1 MRLVYLLKQDKKTG
15 EIEEFQL
22 QELFKI
28 KLEKSDD
35 QTRTLLTIGH
45 IDSNVL
51 RVEKFLHE
59 PVPNIDSL
67 NVIVGENGTGKTT
80 LIRTIQMYLN
90 IELHNDFED
99 YFLGIFYEE
108 KRDEVYYYM
117 TSEEMR
123 IEVMA
128 APRIRQ
134 LSKPM
139 LEDFVGTRSIL
150 YLTDSLNIQDF
161 FESRH
166 ADTHLVSDR
175 SIGRMLWDA
184 SIQAADENL
193 DHPRNPIVKYFNDE
207 RERQINFINAVYRK
221 DVNVEISTPQAVHIE
236 FDRNLIADSLEKEMN
251 FLVPAEEEFE
261 NMFHVIRLRKAIQKL
276 LQVESD
282 DRSFSVRGNEHLLL
296 DYLYASFE
304 LVRLQNRDSDK
315 KENLRKIVHFL
326 ERIEN
331 LVIEEQE
338 SRHIFV
344 MIETLRMFEEEFGT
358 SIASQF
364 EDDSFATV
372 FDNTDAFRFQRDWD
386 DLNSY
391 VVLLEND
398 TDSQNLFYFIKFYNH
413 VARLPFIRTFWGMS
427 TGETLRLNLFSQLYD
442 ISIHHDNVYPNEN
455 LWILIDEAGSH
466 LHPEWQAGYV
476 EMLRSAASQIFT
488 NRSNIQIILTT
499 HSPIILS
506 DVPRH
511 DVLYLISKT
520 DETRSIPRDRTF
532 GQNIYKLFEESF
544 FLKSV
549 SGSLSTSVMDRLE
562 ADLAHFEELSAEER
576 EVLKATIDIIGEDFI
591 RSHYQFKFDTLSKN
605 NRTERVQKSIEL
617 FSSMDSK
624 EREEMIRFI
633 LGTEATEGPIQ

>member
-15 EIEEFQL
+15 EIEEYQL

-80 LIRTIQMYLN
+80 LIRTIQHFLN
-90 IELHNDFED
+90 VELHNNLSD
-99 YFLGIFYEE
+99 YLLGIFYEE
-108 KRDEVYYYM
+108 KRDEVYYYK
-117 TSEEMR
+117 TSEEMK
-123 IEVMA
+123 IKIIA
-128 APRIRQ
+128 APGIRQ
-134 LSKPM
+134 LSKPT
-139 LEDFVGTRSIL
+139 LENFVGTRSIL
-150 YLTDSLNIQDF
+150 YLTDSLNSQDF
-161 FESRH
+161 FESRF
-166 ADTHLVSDR
+166 ADTRLVSDR
-175 SIGRMLWDA
+175 SIGRMLWEA
-184 SIQAADENL
+184 SVQTADENRSP
-193 DHPRNPIVKYFNDE
+193 PRNPIVKYFNNE
-207 RERQINFINAVYRK
+207 RERQINFINEVYQK
-221 DVNVEISTPQAVHIE
+221 KINVEISIPQAVHIE
-236 FDRNLIADSLEKEMN
+236 FDWDLIADSLEKEIE
-251 FLVPAEEEFE
+251 FLARYEESIEKPLY
-261 NMFHVIRLRKAIQKL
+261 VSRLRTAVQRL
-276 LQVESD
+276 FEVEND
-282 DRSFSVRGNEHLLL
+282 DRNFSARGTELLLL
-296 DYLYASFE
+296 DFLYASFE
-304 LVRLQNRDSDK
+304 LTRLQNPDSDK
-315 KENLRKIVHFL
+315 LENRRKIVNFL

-331 LVIEEQE
+331 LVIGEQE
-338 SRHIFV
+338 SRHIYV
-344 MIETLRMFEEEFGT
+344 MIETLRMFKEEFGT

-372 FDNTDAFRFQRDWD
+372 FDITDTFRFQRDWGE
-386 DLNSY
+386 LNSY
-391 VVLLEND
+391 IVLLEND
-398 TDSQNLFYFIKFYNH
+398 KDSQKFFYFMNFYNH
-413 VARLPFIRTFWGMS
+413 IARLPYIRTYWGMS
-427 TGETLRLNLFSQLYD
+427 TGEILRLNLFSQLYE
-442 ISIHHDNVYPNEN
+442 ISIQHDNVYPNEN

>member
-1 MRLVYLLKQDKKTG
+1 MKQDKKTG
-15 EIEEFQL
+15 EIEEYQL

-80 LIRTIQMYLN
+80 LIRTIQHFLN
-90 IELHNDFED
+90 VELHNNLSD
-99 YFLGIFYEE
+99 YLLGIFYEE
-108 KRDEVYYYM
+108 KRDEVYYYK
-117 TSEEMR
+117 TSEEMK
-123 IEVMA
+123 IKIIA
-128 APRIRQ
+128 APGIRQ
-134 LSKPM
+134 LSKPT
-139 LEDFVGTRSIL
+139 LENFVGTRSIL
-150 YLTDSLNIQDF
+150 YLTDSLNSQDF
-161 FESRH
+161 FESRF
-166 ADTHLVSDR
+166 ADTRLVSDR
-175 SIGRMLWDA
+175 SIGRMLWEA
-184 SIQAADENL
+184 SVQTADENRSP
-193 DHPRNPIVKYFNDE
+193 PRNPIVKYFNNE
-207 RERQINFINAVYRK
+207 RERQINFINEVYQK
-221 DVNVEISTPQAVHIE
+221 KINVEISIPQAVHIE
-236 FDRNLIADSLEKEMN
+236 FDWDLIADSLEKEIE
-251 FLVPAEEEFE
+251 FLARYEESIEKPLY
-261 NMFHVIRLRKAIQKL
+261 VSRLRTAVQRL
-276 LQVESD
+276 FEVEND
-282 DRSFSVRGNEHLLL
+282 DRNFSARGTELLLL
-296 DYLYASFE
+296 DFLYASFE
-304 LVRLQNRDSDK
+304 LTRLQNPDSDK
-315 KENLRKIVHFL
+315 LENRRKIVNFL

-331 LVIEEQE
+331 LVIGEQE
-338 SRHIFV
+338 SRHIYV
-344 MIETLRMFEEEFGT
+344 MIETLRMFKEEFGT

-372 FDNTDAFRFQRDWD
+372 FDITDTFRFQRDWGE
-386 DLNSY
+386 LNSY
-391 VVLLEND
+391 IVLLEND
-398 TDSQNLFYFIKFYNH
+398 KDSQKFFYFMNFYNH
-413 VARLPFIRTFWGMS
+413 IARLPYIRTYWGMS
-427 TGETLRLNLFSQLYD
+427 TGEILRLNLFSQLYE
-442 ISIHHDNVYPNEN
+442 ISIQHDNVYPNEN

>member
-15 EIEEFQL
+15 EIEEYQL

-80 LIRTIQMYLN
+80 LIRTIQHFLN
-90 IELHNDFED
+90 VELHNNLSD
-99 YFLGIFYEE
+99 YLLGIFYEE
-108 KRDEVYYYM
+108 KRDEVYYYK
-117 TSEEMR
+117 TSEEMK
-123 IEVMA
+123 IKIIA
-128 APRIRQ
+128 APGIRQ
-134 LSKPM
+134 LSKPT
-139 LEDFVGTRSIL
+139 LENFVGTRSIL
-150 YLTDSLNIQDF
+150 YLTDSLNSQDF
-161 FESRH
+161 FESRF
-166 ADTHLVSDR
+166 ADTRLVSDR
-175 SIGRMLWDA
+175 SIGRMLWEA
-184 SIQAADENL
+184 SVQTADENRSP
-193 DHPRNPIVKYFNDE
+193 PRNPIVKYFNNE
-207 RERQINFINAVYRK
+207 RERQINFINEVYQK
-221 DVNVEISTPQAVHIE
+221 KINVEISIPQAVHIE
-236 FDRNLIADSLEKEMN
+236 FDWDLIADSLEKEIE
-251 FLVPAEEEFE
+251 FLARYEESIEKPLY
-261 NMFHVIRLRKAIQKL
+261 VSRLRTAVQRL
-276 LQVESD
+276 FEVEND
-282 DRSFSVRGNEHLLL
+282 DRNFSARGTELLLL
-296 DYLYASFE
+296 DFLYASFE
-304 LVRLQNRDSDK
+304 LTRLQNPDSDK
-315 KENLRKIVHFL
+315 LENRRKIVNFL

-331 LVIEEQE
+331 LVIGEQE
-338 SRHIFV
+338 SRHIYV
-344 MIETLRMFEEEFGT
+344 MIETLRMFKEEFGT

-372 FDNTDAFRFQRDWD
+372 FDITDTFRFQRDWGE
-386 DLNSY
+386 LNSY
-391 VVLLEND
+391 IVLLEND
-398 TDSQNLFYFIKFYNH
+398 KDSQKFFYFMNFYNH
-413 VARLPFIRTFWGMS
+413 IARLPYIRTYWGMS
-427 TGETLRLNLFSQLYD
+427 TGEILRLNLFSQLYE
-442 ISIHHDNVYPNEN
+442 ISIQHDNVYPNEN

-617 FSSMDSK
+617 FSSMNSK

>member
-15 EIEEFQL
+15 EIEEYQL

-80 LIRTIQMYLN
+80 LIRTIQHFLN
-90 IELHNDFED
+90 VELHNNLSD
-99 YFLGIFYEE
+99 YLLGIFYEE
-108 KRDEVYYYM
+108 KRDEVYYYK
-117 TSEEMR
+117 TSEEMK
-123 IEVMA
+123 IKIIA
-128 APRIRQ
+128 APGIRQ
-134 LSKPM
+134 LSKPT
-139 LEDFVGTRSIL
+139 LENFVGTRSIL
-150 YLTDSLNIQDF
+150 YLTDSLNSQDF
-161 FESRH
+161 FESRF
-166 ADTHLVSDR
+166 ADTRLVSDR
-175 SIGRMLWDA
+175 SIGRMLWEA
-184 SIQAADENL
+184 SVQTADENRSP
-193 DHPRNPIVKYFNDE
+193 PRNPIVKYFNNE
-207 RERQINFINAVYRK
+207 RERQINFINEVYQK
-221 DVNVEISTPQAVHIE
+221 KINVEISIPQAVHIE
-236 FDRNLIADSLEKEMN
+236 FDWDLIADSLEKEIE
-251 FLVPAEEEFE
+251 FLAQYEESIEKPLY
-261 NMFHVIRLRKAIQKL
+261 VSRLRTAVQRL
-276 LQVESD
+276 FEVEND
-282 DRSFSVRGNEHLLL
+282 DRNFSARGTELLLL
-296 DYLYASFE
+296 DFLYASFE
-304 LVRLQNRDSDK
+304 LTRLQNPDSDK
-315 KENLRKIVHFL
+315 LENRRKIVNFL

-331 LVIEEQE
+331 LVIGEQE
-338 SRHIFV
+338 SRHIYV
-344 MIETLRMFEEEFGT
+344 MIETLRMFKEEFGT

-372 FDNTDAFRFQRDWD
+372 FDITDTFRFQRDWGE
-386 DLNSY
+386 LNSY
-391 VVLLEND
+391 IVLLEND
-398 TDSQNLFYFIKFYNH
+398 KDSQKFFYFMNFYNH
-413 VARLPFIRTFWGMS
+413 IARLPYIRTYWGMS
-427 TGETLRLNLFSQLYD
+427 TGEILRLNLFSQLYE
-442 ISIHHDNVYPNEN
+442 ISIQHDNVYPNEN